1 MSETILSVKNLHTSF
16 KTDNGEVMAVNGVS
30 FNLDKGKILGIVGE
44 AGCVKSVTAYFIMQ
58 ILENNGRITEG
69 EVLYK

>member
-30 FNLDKGKILGIVGE
+30 FNLDKGKILGIVGVYTD
-44 AGCVKSVTAYFIMQ
+44 AIIKVF
-58 ILENNGRITEG
+58 
-69 EVLYK
+69 